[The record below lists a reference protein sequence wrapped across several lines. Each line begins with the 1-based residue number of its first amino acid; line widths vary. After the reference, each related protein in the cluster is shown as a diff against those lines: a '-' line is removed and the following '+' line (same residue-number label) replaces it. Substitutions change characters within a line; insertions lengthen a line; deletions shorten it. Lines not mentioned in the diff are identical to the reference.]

1 MQHLREIC
9 AAAGTDQ
16 SGASLAQVLRWRTC
30 DLMLL
35 REFYGP
41 SGSLVVAVI
50 RPAHART
57 PCALILTCHVR
68 PVVGELAVGAAID
81 GEIMELDADVEHELQ
96 ARCVLG
102 GLQAA
107 VVGPLQDEVAFC

>member
-50 RPAHART
+50 RPAHRNDSKGSA
-57 PCALILTCHVR
+57 IVR
-68 PVVGELAVGAAID
+68 LSF
-81 GEIMELDADVEHELQ
+81 Q
-96 ARCVLG
+96 N
-102 GLQAA
+102 
-107 VVGPLQDEVAFC
+107 